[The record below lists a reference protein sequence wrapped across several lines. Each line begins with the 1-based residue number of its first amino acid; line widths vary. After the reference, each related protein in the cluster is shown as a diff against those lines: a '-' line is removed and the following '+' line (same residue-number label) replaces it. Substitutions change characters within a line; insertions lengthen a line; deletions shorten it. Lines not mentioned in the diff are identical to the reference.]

1 MRLINTETCKLEEIL
16 EQKIPEYAILS
27 HTWGETKDEVS
38 YQDFLD
44 GTHTAKKGYRK
55 IKKTCEIAQK
65 YKIGYAWVD
74 TCCID
79 KKSSAE
85 LTENINSMYRYYEQS
100 KVCYTFL
107 SDLAGDANLS
117 KDLKRCR
124 W

>member
-1 MRLINTETCKLEEIL
+1 MRFLINTKNCELEEIKL
-16 EQKIPEYAILS
+16 GQKIPEYAILS
-27 HTWGETKDEVS
+27 HTWRKDEVS
-38 YQDFLD
+38 YQDYLD
-44 GTHTAKKGYRK
+44 GTHKAKKGFKK
-55 IKKTCEIAQK
+55 IEKICEIASK
-65 YKIGYAWVD
+65 YKIKYAWVD

-85 LTENINSMYRYYEQS
+85 LTEAINSMFSYYEQS

-107 SDLAGDANLS
+107 DDLAGGADLA